1 MENQISTEVMQL
13 IETRVS
19 NEKKS
24 SLTAYALWFF
34 LGYLGV
40 HHFYLGRTKT
50 GLFYL
55 LGGIIGWICLGSGF
69 IAIEAGGVGSD
80 ASTGGG
86 FAMILG
92 GILVLLVGI
101 GLIIDLFRIPGF
113 IDKHRAALRDKLTQ
127 TYLATG
133 HL

>member
-1 MENQISTEVMQL
+1 MQL

-55 LGGIIGWICLGSGF
+55 VGGIIGWICVGF
-69 IAIEAGGVGSD
+69 GVLAMGADNGHSD
-80 ASTGGG
+80 ASAGGL
-86 FAMILG
+86 FAAALG
-92 GILVLLVGI
+92 GILVILIGI
-101 GLIIDLFRIPGF
+101 GLIIDLFRIPGY
-113 IDKHRAALRDKLTQ
+113 IDKHRTALREKLTQ
-127 TYLATG
+127 TFLATG
-133 HL
+133 HF